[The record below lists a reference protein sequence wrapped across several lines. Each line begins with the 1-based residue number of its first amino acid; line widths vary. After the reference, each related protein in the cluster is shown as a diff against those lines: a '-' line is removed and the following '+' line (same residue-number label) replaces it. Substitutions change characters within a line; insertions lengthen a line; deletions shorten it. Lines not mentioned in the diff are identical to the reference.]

1 MSPWCY
7 SAAVPFL
14 LWALGLQLGWY
25 TADESRVAFALIEF
39 VAIVISIHSLRKRYG
54 DRA

>member
-14 LWALGLQLGWY
+14 LWALGLLLGLY
-25 TADESRVAFALIEF
+25 DADESRVPFLLIEA
-39 VAIVISIHSLRKRYG
+39 VAIIVSIHSLRKRYG